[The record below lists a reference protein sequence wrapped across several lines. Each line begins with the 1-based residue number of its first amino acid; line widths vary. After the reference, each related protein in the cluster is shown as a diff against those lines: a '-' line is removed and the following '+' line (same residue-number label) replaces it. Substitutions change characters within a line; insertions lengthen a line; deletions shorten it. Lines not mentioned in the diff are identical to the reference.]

1 MVQEATSRL
10 RPRLQRWFAPYFA
23 LDEVGR
29 DIVLYGLSGCF
40 ALGIAYTSS
49 LALYREWGAIAA
61 PGYFLAVL
69 LAALLLGNR
78 HRLGVRGL
86 FTVRSLLCGLVLLG
100 TLVVPLGM
108 EIAWRTTT
116 PNPYLH
122 VQPEVTGIERAGQAF
137 AHDQDPYQVVVKN
150 GHVRPEPGIK
160 SFEEFF
166 PYLPLMAAFGYASS
180 TTAPGQVTDARITF
194 LLVTLVVLIVAG
206 CLAPM
211 SRKRR
216 LRVAQCLLVLPMGAL
231 PLVTGGDDLPVV
243 ALLLLGLVL
252 TSREMDLP
260 AGLIF
265 GVAAAMKFT
274 AWPVALLAIFFISLR
289 KPGQK
294 KWAMLAGFLA
304 VLVPIVV
311 PYAVL
316 NPTAFIQNVVLFPLG
331 LAGVPSPAASPLFGH
346 LIVSLLPSFHKTYV
360 VLIAGIG
367 CAVFFR
373 SLKRNPPRSSAA
385 VATLAGWCALFAV
398 VVAPSTRIGYVIYPI
413 SFFIWGECL
422 PAAKETSPNP
432 AELVR

>member
-29 DIVLYGLSGCF
+29 DIVLYGLSGIF
-40 ALGIAYTSS
+40 ALVIAYTST
-49 LALYREWGAIAA
+49 LALYREWGAMAVA
-61 PGYFLAVL
+61 GYFVAMVL
-69 LAALLLGNR
+69 SVVILKNRQRLNVRQLL
-78 HRLGVRGL
+78 
-86 FTVRSLLCGLVLLG
+86 TIRSLLCGLVLLG
-100 TLVVPLGM
+100 TLIVPLSI

-137 AHDQDPYQVVVKN
+137 AHNKDPYQVVVRN
-150 GHVRPEPGIK
+150 GHVRSEPGIQT
-160 SFEEFF
+160 FEEFF

-180 TTAPGQVTDARITF
+180 TTAPGQVTDARLTF
-194 LLVTLVVLIVAG
+194 LLVTLVVLIAAG

-211 SRKRR
+211 SRNRR

-252 TSREMDLP
+252 TAREMDLP

-265 GVAAAMKFT
+265 GIAAAMKFT
-274 AWPVALLAIFFISLR
+274 AWPIALLAICFVGFR
-289 KPGQK
+289 KSGQK
-294 KWAMLAGFLA
+294 KFAMLAGFLA
-304 VLVPIVV
+304 VLVPVVV

-331 LAGVPSPAASPLFGH
+331 LSGVPSPAASPLFGH
-346 LIVSLLPSFHKTYV
+346 MIVSLLPSFHRTYV
-360 VLIAGIG
+360 VLIAGLG
-367 CAVFFR
+367 CAIFIR
-373 SLKRNPPRSSAA
+373 RLWRNPPRSAAA

-422 PAAKETSPNP
+422 PATTESSMSEV
-432 AELVR
+432 ELAR